1 MCIFVWE
8 HVYVLVY
15 VGACVCACMC
25 ESMCMCMYV
34 WEHVYVQPCVWSAE
48 INAVSL
54 IILYFVLKCVCVCV
68 FPCIHVPWCTCRGV
82 SGQFVGVSSLLP
94 SRFQGSNTSG

>member
-34 WEHVYVQPCVWSAE
+34 WEHVYVQPCMWSAE

-54 IILYFVLKCVCVCV
+54 IILYFVLKCLCVCV
-68 FPCIHVPWCTCRGV
+68 FSHAFMFHGAHVG
-82 SGQFVGVSSLLP
+82 GQ
-94 SRFQGSNTSG
+94 